1 MRTCASV
8 PSRLRL
14 TVAWRGRCSI
24 PHSSW
29 PSLRAAARTRRG
41 DLRPSQMNTSDQQ
54 SRMYTQRV
62 SSRLCSCGAARGEVK
77 ARARHGGGTPAR
89 ALLPVHLTSRILGI
103 SSTLGRVLCST
114 ESL

>member
-1 MRTCASV
+1 MAAGTGLGIWGPGCVGEAALRTCASV

-14 TVAWRGRCSI
+14 TEAWRGLCSI

-41 DLRPSQMNTSDQQ
+41 DLRPNQMNTSDQQ

-62 SSRLCSCGAARGEVK
+62 SSRLCSCEEK
-77 ARARHGGGTPAR
+77 TGGQR
-89 ALLPVHLTSRILGI
+89 
-103 SSTLGRVLCST
+103 
-114 ESL
+114 